1 VVEWRPAIAARPT
14 FVSQKEH
21 FMPKNTPKNTKKR
34 TQVKDLS
41 KGKKKLTKDEA
52 KKIKGGSIPTE
63 SVSLAYGKIKF

>member
-1 VVEWRPAIAARPT
+1 
-14 FVSQKEH
+14 
-21 FMPKNTPKNTKKR
+21 MPKNTPKNTKKR